1 MIQYLFEFDDWIVGA
16 TIVCLYLISALL
28 LSAIALWSPFRT
40 RMNIIGCATQDLL
53 FFLGVLFSLSIG
65 FLAVEIEDRIQKAA
79 SALSVEGNSLRGI
92 ASILKVEGP
101 EATNVRA
108 AARGYLENSIKR
120 ELSGSR
126 TTIEFSTA
134 SQKMEELG
142 AAAAA
147 LTEANAV
154 SGPVRN
160 MILELALRAS
170 DARAR
175 RIGLMSA
182 EPNELKWA
190 LLLYLL
196 FSIQVALVLIHGAD
210 TRRMVVHLLLIS
222 LAGSL
227 SIAAAA
233 LTEDP
238 FTQPRMVSIAPLEA
252 ALEALSKIDRR

>member
-1 MIQYLFEFDDWIVGA
+1 MIQYLFDFDDWIVGGV
-16 TIVCLYLISALL
+16 IVCLYLISALL
-28 LSAIALWSPFRT
+28 LSVVALWSPLRT
-40 RMNIIGCATQDLL
+40 RVKIIGCATQDLL

-65 FLAVEIEDRIQKAA
+65 FLAVEIEDRIEKAA

-92 ASILKVEGP
+92 ASILKAEGP
-101 EATNVRA
+101 EAAKVRA
-108 AARGYLENSIKR
+108 AARGYLEESIKR

-126 TTIEFSTA
+126 AAIEYSTA

-147 LTEANAV
+147 LTEVSAV

-175 RIGLMSA
+175 RIGLMRA

-196 FSIQVALVLIHGAD
+196 FSIQIAVVLIHGAD
-210 TRRMVVHLLLIS
+210 ARRMVVHLVLIS
-222 LAGSL
+222 VAGSL
-227 SIAAAA
+227 SIAAGA

-252 ALEALSKIDRR
+252 ALEALSKVDGR

>member
-1 MIQYLFEFDDWIVGA
+1 MIHYLFEFDDWIVGA
-16 TIVCLYLISALL
+16 AIVCLYLITALFL
-28 LSAIALWSPFRT
+28 AGIALWPPIRT
-40 RMNIIGCATQDLL
+40 RMKIIGCATQDLL

-65 FLAVEIEDRIQKAA
+65 FLAVEIEDRIEKAA

-92 ASILKVEGP
+92 ASILRVEGP
-101 EATNVRA
+101 EAAKVRA
-108 AARGYLENSIKR
+108 AARCYLEASIKL
-120 ELSGSR
+120 EISGSR
-126 TTIEFSTA
+126 MAIEYSTA

-147 LTEANAV
+147 LAESGRV
-154 SGPVRN
+154 SEPVRN
-160 MILELALRAS
+160 MILQLALQAS

-175 RIGLMSA
+175 RVGLMHA
-182 EPNELKWA
+182 EPNGLKWA

-196 FSIQVALVLIHGAD
+196 FSIQLSVVLIHGAD
-210 TRRMVVHLLLIS
+210 PRRMIVHLVLIS

-238 FTQPRMVSIAPLEA
+238 FTQPRMVSITPLEA
-252 ALEALSKIDRR
+252 ALEALSKVDRQ

>member
-1 MIQYLFEFDDWIVGA
+1 MIQYLFDFDDWMVGGV
-16 TIVCLYLISALL
+16 IVCLYLISALL
-28 LSAIALWSPFRT
+28 LSVVALWSPLRT
-40 RMNIIGCATQDLL
+40 RVKIIGCATQDLL

-65 FLAVEIEDRIQKAA
+65 FLAVEIEDRIEKAA

-92 ASILKVEGP
+92 ASILKAEGP
-101 EATNVRA
+101 EAAKVRA
-108 AARGYLENSIKR
+108 AARGYLEESIKR

-126 TTIEFSTA
+126 AAIEYSTA

-147 LTEANAV
+147 LTEVSAV

-175 RIGLMSA
+175 RIGLMRA

-196 FSIQVALVLIHGAD
+196 FSIQMAVVLIHGTDA
-210 TRRMVVHLLLIS
+210 RRMVVHLVLIS

-227 SIAAAA
+227 SIAAGA

-252 ALEALSKIDRR
+252 ALDALSKVDGR